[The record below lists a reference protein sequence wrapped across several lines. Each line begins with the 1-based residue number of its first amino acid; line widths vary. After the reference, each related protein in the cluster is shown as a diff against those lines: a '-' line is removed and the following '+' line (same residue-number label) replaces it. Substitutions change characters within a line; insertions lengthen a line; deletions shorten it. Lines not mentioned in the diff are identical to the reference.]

1 MDKIKAI
8 FLDFDWTLFDH
19 KVRDFNKKGIE
30 GLKKAYENGVK
41 LIINSARSNYSL
53 KGLNTFN
60 LLPIDGRIVSNGGAA
75 IFDGKVLYA
84 DLFPINLSNE
94 FIKLLNDNNFSYNI
108 VTLENNYIKATN
120 KDIVHDFYQVF
131 YEPFPLDIS
140 LYKNEE
146 VLAIQVLCYEK
157 DEKLVKEFSEKH
169 HLLYNRFAENNV
181 EITTKEFV
189 KSKGI
194 ETIYNYLNL
203 KKDEAMAFGD
213 DLNDISMFHI
223 VKYGI
228 CMGNGKD
235 EAKKEAF
242 YVTDNIEN
250 DGLYKALKYFDVI
263 N

>member
-30 GLKKAYENGVK
+30 GLKKAHDKGIK

-53 KGLNTFN
+53 KGLNVFN
-60 LLPIDGRIVSNGGAA
+60 LLPIDGRVVSNGGAA
-75 IFDGKVLYA
+75 MIDNKVLYA
-84 DLFPINLSNE
+84 DIFPKELSKE
-94 FIKLLNDNNFSYNI
+94 FIKLLDENNFSYNV
-108 VTLENNYIKATN
+108 VTLKDNFIKVTN
-120 KDIVHDFYQVF
+120 KDIVHNFYQVF

-140 LYKNEE
+140 LYQGED
-146 VLAIQVLCYEK
+146 VLAFQVLCYEK
-157 DEKLVKEFSEKH
+157 EEKLVKEFSDEH
-169 HLLYNRFAENNV
+169 GLIYNRFAENNV
-181 EITTKEFV
+181 EITAKEFI

-194 ETIYNYLNL
+194 ENIYNYLKLN
-203 KKDEAMAFGD
+203 KEETMAFGD
-213 DLNDISMFHI
+213 DINDISMFHI

-228 CMGNGKD
+228 CMGNGKN

-250 DGLYKALKYFDVI
+250 DGLYKALKHFDVI
-263 N
+263 D